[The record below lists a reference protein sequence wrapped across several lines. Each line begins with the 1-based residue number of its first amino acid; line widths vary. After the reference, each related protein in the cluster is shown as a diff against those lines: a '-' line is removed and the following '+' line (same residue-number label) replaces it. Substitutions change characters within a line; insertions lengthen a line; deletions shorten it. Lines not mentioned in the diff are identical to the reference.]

1 MRGDDVVRVR
11 HMIDAAEAVASFIA
25 GRDRTHLTT
34 DRMLLFAVVRAV
46 EVLGEAAAQTSPE
59 TRAASPDVPWT
70 AIVGMRNRL
79 IHGYF
84 DVDADIVWTTA
95 TTELPDLLPRLR
107 RLIGLEGSETPKS

>member
-1 MRGDDVVRVR
+1 MRLR

-25 GRDRTHLTT
+25 GRDRPDLAT

-46 EVLGEAAAQTSPE
+46 EVLGEAAARTSPE
-59 TRAASPDVPWT
+59 TRAEAPDVPWS

-84 DVDADIVWTTA
+84 DVDADIVWQTA
-95 TTELPDLLPRLR
+95 TAELPDLLPRLK
-107 RLIGLEGSETPKS
+107 RLLGPQNPEAR